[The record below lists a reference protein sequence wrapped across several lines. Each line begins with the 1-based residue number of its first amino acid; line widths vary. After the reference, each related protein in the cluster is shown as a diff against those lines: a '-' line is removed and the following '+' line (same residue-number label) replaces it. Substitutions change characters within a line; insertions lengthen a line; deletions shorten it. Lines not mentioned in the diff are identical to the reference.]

1 MPNWTDGGLL
11 LAAVV
16 CLIMGFMPKHRA
28 YRSMLWVGTT
38 LLAITA
44 VYPRAGNLLGLQL
57 FSAKTG
63 ESWLPIEF
71 LGVIWWILG
80 AWLIT
85 KVLDLILLRTLFPKD
100 NQPHAR
106 RLFADLA
113 SALIYI
119 VAFVGIT
126 DTVLKQP
133 LSAVLATSGVLA
145 IVLGL
150 ALQNTLADVFSGLAI
165 NIERPFAA
173 GDWICVKDSLE
184 GLVIEVNWRATRIK
198 TASNDLTIVPNSVIA
213 RSVVTNRRRRADAH
227 LDTIELAIDH
237 AVPPET
243 VIGLLQGAASE
254 SRCLTHG
261 IAPTAVA
268 TRFSGR
274 LVDYELDFAIDDFA
288 LIEAA
293 RSDLITRV
301 VNALRAHAIEIG
313 ASTMDVRVVRPRMPA
328 VAARES
334 VDGRVSAPAALSPV
348 PDHGP

>member
-1 MPNWTDGGLL
+1 M
-11 LAAVV
+11 
-16 CLIMGFMPKHRA
+16 F
-28 YRSMLWVGTT
+28 WVGAT
-38 LLAITA
+38 LLVITA
-44 VYPRAGNLLGLQL
+44 VYPRPGNLLGHQL

-63 ESWLPIEF
+63 ESWLPTEF
-71 LGVIWWILG
+71 FGVIWWILG

-85 KVLDLILLRTLFPKD
+85 KILDLILQRTLFPED

-150 ALQNTLADVFSGLAI
+150 ALQSTLADVFSGLAI

-173 GDWICVKDSLE
+173 GDWISIKDTLE

-213 RSVVTNRRRRADAH
+213 RAVVTNRRRRVDAH

-237 AVPPET
+237 AVPPAT
-243 VIGLLQGAASE
+243 VIGLLQEAAGE
-254 SRCLTHG
+254 SPCLAPG
-261 IAPTAVA
+261 IAPTAFA

-274 LVDYELDFAIDDFA
+274 LVTYELDFAIVDFA
-288 LIEAA
+288 LIESA

-301 VNALRAHAIEIG
+301 TKALRAQAIEIG
-313 ASTMDVRVVRPRMPA
+313 VSAIDVRVVRPPMPA
-328 VAARES
+328 VASGVR
-334 VDGRVSAPAALSPV
+334 
-348 PDHGP
+348 

>member
-1 MPNWTDGGLL
+1 MSNWTDGALA

-16 CLIMGFMPKHRA
+16 CLTMGAMPGHRA
-28 YRSMLWVGTT
+28 YRSLYWVGGT

-44 VYPRAGNLLGLQL
+44 VYPRPSNLLGLQL
-57 FSAKTG
+57 FSSKTG
-63 ESWLPIEF
+63 ESWLPTEF
-71 LGVIWWILG
+71 FGVIWWILG
-80 AWLIT
+80 AWLLT
-85 KVLDLILLRTLFPKD
+85 KILDLILLRTLFPED

-173 GDWICVKDSLE
+173 GDWISVKDTLE
-184 GLVIEVNWRATRIK
+184 GLVIEVNWRATRIR
-198 TASNDLTIVPNSVIA
+198 TASNDLTIVPNGVIA
-213 RSVVTNRRRRADAH
+213 RSVVTNRRRRIDPH
-227 LDTIELAIDH
+227 LGTIELAIDH
-237 AVPPET
+237 SVPPAR
-243 VIGLLQGAASE
+243 VIGLLQGAAGE
-254 SRCLTHG
+254 SPCLVRG
-261 IAPTAVA
+261 IAPTAFA

-274 LVDYELDFAIDDFA
+274 LIEYELNFAIPDYA
-288 LIEAA
+288 LIESA

-301 VNALRAHAIEIG
+301 VNALGAEAIEIG
-313 ASTMDVRVVRPRMPA
+313 VSAMDIRIARSPMPA
-328 VAARES
+328 VSPRES
-334 VDGRVSAPAALSPV
+334 ADGR
-348 PDHGP
+348 